1 VTRRKRK
8 EAIMFGYRA
17 RIGYI
22 SPSVIELNA
31 YDFYRIV
38 PDGVGLIA
46 VACMVGGWKEEAY
59 KQSLSQVEACAKELG
74 RRSCDFIIHGGAPLV
89 LAQGKGFEANLLE
102 TLQRLT
108 GVPCTTSVVAA
119 MDAFRDLSASRLAVV
134 DPYPADLNDKMVKY
148 LGDWGFEVA
157 SVVSLGRSFTESS
170 VVSIADIYRAAK
182 KAVKEAKNATAI
194 FIPCANF
201 PVVDVIE
208 DIETDLGLPVISNI
222 TSQLYV
228 AFKKI
233 GMREKINGYGKLM
246 RML

>member
-1 VTRRKRK
+1 
-8 EAIMFGYRA
+8 MFGYRA

-38 PDGVGLIA
+38 PKGVGLIG
-46 VACMVGGWKEEAY
+46 VACLVGGWKEEAY
-59 KQSLSQVEACAKELG
+59 KEALSQVETCARELG
-74 RRSCDFIIHGGAPLV
+74 RRFCDFIIHGGAPLV
-89 LAQGKGFEANLLE
+89 LSQGKGFEADLLE
-102 TLQRLT
+102 KLKRMT
-108 GVPCTTSVVAA
+108 GVPCTTSIVAA

-134 DPYPADLNDKMVKY
+134 DPYPPDLNEKMVKY
-148 LGDWGFEVA
+148 LKDWGFEVG
-157 SVVSLGRSFTESS
+157 SVVSLGTSFTESS
-170 VVSIADIYRAAK
+170 VASVGDIYRAAK
-182 KAVKEAKNATAI
+182 KAVAEAGNAQAI

-208 DIETDLGLPVISNI
+208 EIETDLGLPVISNI

-228 AFKKI
+228 AFRAI
-233 GMREKINGYGKLM
+233 GMREKIDGYGKLM

>member
-1 VTRRKRK
+1 
-8 EAIMFGYRA
+8 MFGYRA

-134 DPYPADLNDKMVKY
+134 DPYPAGLNDKMVKY

-157 SVVSLGRSFTESS
+157 SVVSFTESS

>member
-1 VTRRKRK
+1 
-8 EAIMFGYRA
+8 MFGYRA

-31 YDFYRIV
+31 YDFYRIA
-38 PDGVGLIA
+38 PKGVGFIG

-59 KQSLSQVEACAKELG
+59 KEALSQLDACARELA
-74 RRSCDFIIHGGAPLV
+74 RRFCDFIIHGGAPLV
-89 LAQGKGFEANLLE
+89 MSQGKGFETQLID
-102 TLQRLT
+102 RLREIT
-108 GVPCTTSVVAA
+108 GAPCTTSIVAA
-119 MDAFRDLSASRLAVV
+119 MDAFRALDATRLAVV
-134 DPYPADLNDKMVKY
+134 DPYPPELNEKMVGY
-148 LGDWGFEVA
+148 LTDWGFDVA
-157 SVVSLGRSFTESS
+157 SVVSLGTTFTESS
-170 VVSIADIYRAAK
+170 VASIGDIYRAAK
-182 KAVKEAKNATAI
+182 RAVKEAGNATGI

-228 AFKKI
+228 AFKSI
-233 GMREKINGYGKLM
+233 GMREKIDGYGKLL